1 MSKGAAEASKA
12 QEQMQKDAEA
22 SAAAFKKEQ
31 EAAAAA
37 FDAMQDKAVATG
49 KITAAEA
56 DKRSKEFQKQQT
68 SDSATF
74 SKLQKEQMAL
84 VDKKAK
90 EESKAGKEREQLAK
104 KATDGLS
111 KMRNEILGIATAL
124 LGVAGIKSFGEHLIN
139 SSAELGRTSDLL
151 GINAEKLTAW
161 QAAAEKTGT
170 SIESVR
176 GAFAAF
182 NKLKQQL
189 QTGDSAGIESINS
202 YARAMAGVGKGSAV
216 ASGILADRNVS
227 SEEKLLEIAKETE
240 GLSVK
245 DRAMVL
251 SKLNL
256 SEDMALVLAQGRDAL
271 AASVDHFA
279 SLHPDIEKAQE
290 ESRGLKAAWVEF
302 KETIGGASET
312 LLVSLKPVLDQCMQV
327 MRNIGVWVAAHPKMF
342 EGVFFGLI
350 AITASLTA
358 ISAMSFFNLIGN
370 IGKIVSAL
378 GSATTAVEGA
388 TLAVEGAGGL
398 AGAFSSL
405 SAVGGPILGMLA
417 ALGLVTAAMAKLL
430 DMWSHRPNLEKGGRA
445 TVGGYNLPND
455 DEHAGKKFVRAGRG
469 GTWVDDP
476 DYKKPVAKTVEDHIG
491 MIPGRRGQGWI
502 KDPNYK
508 GWNSAPSAVGSGAAA
523 DIAQLE
529 SLGWTHAQASGIVAN
544 LQRESSGNE
553 KAVGDNGK
561 AYGLG
566 QWHPDRQANFAK
578 FAGKDIHES
587 SHAEQIA
594 FVNYELRKGS
604 EQNAGRQLGGATSA
618 ADAAAIISRS
628 YERPKDKENEAQ
640 ARSSIA
646 ESLAKLSSGAADA
659 AAIISRSYERPKDK
673 ENEAQARSSIAES
686 LAKLSSGAAVDRSLA
701 VGSQAAVANTQSSSI
716 NNQASNTQSVENH
729 IGAVHINAPNAKTNA
744 DVASAMGDKL
754 QSYSFASMA
763 NMGLA

>member
-1 MSKGAAEASKA
+1 
-12 QEQMQKDAEA
+12 MQKDAEA

-37 FDAMQDKAVATG
+37 FSAMQDKAVATG

-56 DKRSKEFQKQQT
+56 DKRSKEFQKHQA

-74 SKLQKEQMAL
+74 SKLQKEQMAIA
-84 VDKKAK
+84 DKKAK

-189 QTGDSAGIESINS
+189 QTGDSAGIESINA
-202 YARAMAGVGKGSAV
+202 YARAMAGVGKGGVV
-216 ASGILADRNVS
+216 ASDILADKNVS

-245 DRAMVL
+245 DRALVL

-271 AASVDHFA
+271 AASVAHFA
-279 SLHPDIEKAQE
+279 SLHPDLEKAQE
-290 ESRGLKAAWVEF
+290 ESRGLKAEWVEF
-302 KETIGGASET
+302 KETISGASET
-312 LLVSLKPVLDQCMQV
+312 ILVMLKPALDLAMSVMKSIEEWAKSHPKIFAGVFAGLLATITAITVAVGLMTAAMVFGPAIAAIGTVATAMIGVSLA
-327 MRNIGVWVAAHPKMF
+327 IGEV
-342 EGVFFGLI
+342 
-350 AITASLTA
+350 
-358 ISAMSFFNLIGN
+358 
-370 IGKIVSAL
+370 
-378 GSATTAVEGA
+378 
-388 TLAVEGAGGL
+388 
-398 AGAFSSL
+398 
-405 SAVGGPILGMLA
+405 LA
-417 ALGLVTAAMAKLL
+417 ALGLLIAAWKAGEAAAEWL
-430 DMWSHRPNLEKGGRA
+430 D
-445 TVGGYNLPND
+445 
-455 DEHAGKKFVRAGRG
+455 KKFGLKNYDKQGNDLRSKKSTDNRTPEQAAAQLKSLEDQNAAILNG
-469 GTWVDDP
+469 GTGTAVSPVDIKP
-476 DYKKPVAKTVEDHIG
+476 NIKPKLAGTKKDIEPKLAGTKKDIEPKLAG
-491 MIPGRRGQGWI
+491 I
-502 KDPNYK
+502 KK
-508 GWNSAPSAVGSGAAA
+508 
-523 DIAQLE
+523 DIEQLE
-529 SLGWTHAQASGIVAN
+529 SLEWTHEQASGIVAN

-553 KAVGDNGK
+553 KEIGDNGK
-561 AYGLG
+561 AYGLA

-578 FAGKDIHES
+578 FAGKDIRES

-604 EQNAGRQLGGATSA
+604 EQNAGRQLGGAASA
-618 ADAAAIISRS
+618 SDAAAIISKS
-628 YERPKDKENEAQ
+628 YERPKDKEKEAQ
-640 ARSSIA
+640 
-646 ESLAKLSSGAADA
+646 E
-659 AAIISRSYERPKDK
+659 
-673 ENEAQARSSIAES
+673 RSSIAES
-686 LAKLSSGAAVDRSLA
+686 LAKLSSGAAVDRSLS
-701 VGSQAAVANTQSSSI
+701 VGSQAAVANTQSNNI
-716 NNQASNTQSVENH
+716 NNQALNNNQVETH
-729 IGAVHINAPNAKTNA
+729 IGAVHINAPNAKTNG
-744 DVASAMGDKL
+744 DVATAMTDKL